1 MNRIDFHIHTVGTA
15 SDSSGF
21 EFDVDVLKDY
31 VERAHLAAVAITNHN
46 GFYRDNYEQVSQA
59 LNIAVFPCAEIN
71 VTKLSGFGHVIIVA
85 DPADIVDFASGMV
98 TLANE
103 CPGKDDHVSWDRVV
117 ELFPKISDWLIIPHY
132 KKSKKLDSAT
142 LSRIQSTTGYDALEV
157 TNAKKW
163 LVERDG
169 ADAPLVVFSDCR
181 PGLRMPDED
190 PDDNIR
196 RYAYGYTY
204 LQCSEM
210 SFSSVKA
217 AFANANNVEIFPTD
231 RDFEILPEA
240 LPASRRMNVILGERS
255 SGKTFTL
262 KRILDAYKPEDRLY
276 IEQFEITN
284 KAKKDVFD
292 KSVAEEDRVYFDN
305 YFKALQDAINHYTQ
319 FDRGA
324 CEDAVRAYCTALIK
338 YAAAPTDRYSERP
351 IYNADGFAYEESDAV
366 EASDV
371 KLRKA
376 ARSLAGGGKRP
387 DLVKEYVDPDTLM
400 ALDGRLRELMKQAHT
415 ARWQKEQCD
424 AAVAAIKKEL
434 SKKSARKPLPQVDQL
449 REYFKYCYRE
459 KRLAKALDALAVP
472 LDLKSD
478 EEYKYLKKRTRQMF
492 SNATEARK
500 DCGLTLPSGTNVA
513 GLFGAKATATKR
525 LAIIRGFDAAVQARA
540 CRLLFNIKSRIVL
553 NDGSNAALSGGQR
566 AEYLLLH
573 RIAGAAGK
581 DVVLIDEPES
591 SFDNPFLNHD
601 VITLL
606 NDVAEHATVF
616 LVTHNNTLGVSL
628 LPDCII
634 YTEKTDSGE
643 YRVYSGELSATN
655 LTDAYGNDCDRKK
668 VLLDTMEAGR
678 DAYLERRIHY
688 GLA

>member
-59 LNIAVFPCAEIN
+59 LNIAVFPGAEIN
-71 VTKLSGFGHVIIVA
+71 VTMLSGFGHVLIVA
-85 DPADIVDFASGMV
+85 DPADIDDFASGMV

-103 CPGKDDHVSWDRVV
+103 CPEKDDHVSWDRLV

-190 PDDNIR
+190 PDDNIL

-240 LPASRRMNVILGERS
+240 LPASKRMNVILGERS

-262 KRILDAYKPEDRLY
+262 KRILDAYEPEDRLY

-319 FDRGA
+319 FDRGT

-400 ALDGRLRELMKQAHT
+400 ALDGRLRELMKQART

-500 DCGLTLPSGTNVA
+500 ECGLTLPSGTNVA

-553 NDGSNAALSGGQR
+553 NDGSNAALSGEQR

-573 RIAGAAGK
+573 RIAGATGK

-678 DAYLERRIHY
+678 DAYLERRTHY